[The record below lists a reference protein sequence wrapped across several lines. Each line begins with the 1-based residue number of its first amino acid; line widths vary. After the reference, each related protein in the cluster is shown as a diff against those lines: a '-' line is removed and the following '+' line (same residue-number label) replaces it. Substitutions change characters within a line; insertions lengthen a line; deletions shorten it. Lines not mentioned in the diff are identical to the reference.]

1 MKNNLDDVICVFH
14 QAHGDTSRSV
24 WLQIAESAYRFT
36 LGSIAGGDLNSALK
50 QTHTKNLVSHLVDS
64 NQSDFVC
71 VFNSHGGNSC
81 VPHWFGKDSYAE
93 SEVHRI
99 LCWRV
104 DVQEQ
109 LWLC

>member
-50 QTHTKNLVSHLVDS
+50 QTHTKNLLSHLVDS
-64 NQSDFVC
+64 NQSDFGC
-71 VFNSHGGNSC
+71 VFC
-81 VPHWFGKDSYAE
+81 F
-93 SEVHRI
+93 
-99 LCWRV
+99 
-104 DVQEQ
+104 
-109 LWLC
+109 